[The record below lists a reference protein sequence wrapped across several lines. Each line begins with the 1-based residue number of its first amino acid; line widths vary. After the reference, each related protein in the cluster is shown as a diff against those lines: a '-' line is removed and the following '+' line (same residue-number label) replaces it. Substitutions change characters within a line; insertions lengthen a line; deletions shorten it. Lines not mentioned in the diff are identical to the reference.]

1 MAQCDQVR
9 LNADELCY
17 IIQTNQARL
26 NADELC
32 YIIQTNQARLGL
44 VALKLEFVVTV

>member
-1 MAQCDQVR
+1 MVQCDQVR
-9 LNADELCY
+9 LNADK
-17 IIQTNQARL
+17 
-26 NADELC
+26 LC